1 MKSATC
7 AVGRS
12 SRRRLFRP
20 KQKVQERTTSFCS
33 TKVPGF
39 SYTMQ
44 HMVGWDV
51 GGAHLKAARVENGI
65 VTRAVQIPC
74 PLWLGLGELDRAFTE
89 AKAAIGEAPVNAI
102 TMTGELC
109 DAFATREEGVARL
122 AAIMV
127 QLLSPG
133 RALFY
138 AGRSGFA
145 GDSEV
150 ADHAIDIASANWH
163 ASAALTGMRARAAL
177 FVDMGSTTTD
187 IIPVAEGRPASLGY
201 TDAERLAQGE
211 LVYSGIAR
219 SFLMAGPKL
228 VPFAGRWTPL
238 MNEWFAT
245 MADVHRILGQLPEG
259 ADVMDAAD
267 GREKTKAASR
277 ARLARM
283 IGRDSGEADD
293 AAWEALAQFFAE
305 AQLRDIMDAAAL
317 VLSRGLVLASAPVV
331 GAGAGR
337 GVIRDLAARIGRT
350 FIAFDDLIEAVPEA
364 RSKACDCAPA
374 SAVALLAATQ
384 FSA

>member
-1 MKSATC
+1 
-7 AVGRS
+7 
-12 SRRRLFRP
+12 
-20 KQKVQERTTSFCS
+20 
-33 TKVPGF
+33 
-39 SYTMQ
+39 MQ
-44 HMVGWDV
+44 NIIGWDI

-65 VTRAVQIPC
+65 ITQAVQIPC
-74 PLWLGLGELDRAFTE
+74 PLWLGLGELDRAFTDAE
-89 AKAAIGEAPVNAI
+89 AAVGRAPLNAI

-109 DAFATREEGVARL
+109 DAFATREDGVAGL
-122 AAIMV
+122 ATIMV
-127 QLLSPG
+127 RLVSPG

-145 GDSEV
+145 CDSDA
-150 ADHAIDIASANWH
+150 ADHAIEIASANWH
-163 ASAALTGMRARAAL
+163 ASAALTGVRARAAL
-177 FVDMGSTTTD
+177 FIDMGSTTTD
-187 IIPVAEGRPASLGY
+187 IIPIADGRPASLGY
-201 TDAERLAQGE
+201 TDAERLAHGE
-211 LVYSGIAR
+211 LVCTGIAR

-228 VPFAGRWTPL
+228 VPFAGRWMPL

-259 ADVMDAAD
+259 ADMMDAAD

-283 IGRDSGEADD
+283 IGCDSGGADEG
-293 AAWEALAQFFAE
+293 AWDEGAWDRLARFFAE

-317 VLSRGLVLASAPVV
+317 VLSRGLLHVSAPVV

-337 GVIRDLAARIGRT
+337 GVTRELAARIGRT

-374 SAVALLAATQ
+374 SAVALLAAAQ

>member
-1 MKSATC
+1 VEASDRPERAEAHADRLVPPEGGSHAGDRDAERKSHRH
-7 AVGRS
+7 GR
-12 SRRRLFRP
+12 
-20 KQKVQERTTSFCS
+20 
-33 TKVPGF
+33 
-39 SYTMQ
+39 
-44 HMVGWDV
+44 
-51 GGAHLKAARVENGI
+51 ARVVNEVGA
-65 VTRAVQIPC
+65 RARNRPFD
-74 PLWLGLGELDRAFTE
+74 GLPPDLDPE
-89 AKAAIGEAPVNAI
+89 AGRQPGRIHPRVRPSNVATLLRSVAQD
-102 TMTGELC
+102 TH
-109 DAFATREEGVARL
+109 ATRNRNASHPLVVVVHATDFSGESAREQL
-122 AAIMV
+122 AFR
-127 QLLSPG
+127 LG
-133 RALFY
+133 
-138 AGRSGFA
+138 
-145 GDSEV
+145 
-150 ADHAIDIASANWH
+150 HAVEIASANWH
-163 ASAALTGMRARAAL
+163 ASAALTGMRARTAL
-177 FVDMGSTTTD
+177 FIDMGSTTTD
-187 IIPVAEGRPASLGY
+187 IIPVTDGRPASLGY
-201 TDAERLAQGE
+201 TDAERLAHGE

-259 ADVMDAAD
+259 ADVIDAAD

-293 AAWEALAQFFAE
+293 AAWDRLARFFAE

-317 VLSRGLVLASAPVV
+317 VLSRGLLQPSAPLV

-337 GVIRDLAARIGRT
+337 GVIRELAARIGRT

-374 SAVALLAATQ
+374 SAVALLAAAQ

>member
-1 MKSATC
+1 M
-7 AVGRS
+7 
-12 SRRRLFRP
+12 
-20 KQKVQERTTSFCS
+20 QS
-33 TKVPGF
+33 TI
-39 SYTMQ
+39 
-44 HMVGWDV
+44 GWDV
-51 GGAHLKAARVENGI
+51 GGAHLKAARVEHGI
-65 VTRAVQIPC
+65 ITQAVQIAC
-74 PLWLGLGELDRAFTE
+74 PLWLGLGELDRVFFE
-89 AKAAIGEAPVNAI
+89 AEAAIGRAPLNAI

-109 DAFATREEGVARL
+109 DAFATREQGVAEL

-127 QLLSPG
+127 RLLRPG

-138 AGRSGFA
+138 AGRSGFVSE
-145 GDSEV
+145 SEV
-150 ADHAIDIASANWH
+150 LAQAIEIASANWH
-163 ASAALTGMRARAAL
+163 ASATLTGARVRAAL
-177 FVDMGSTTTD
+177 FIDLGSTTTD
-187 IIPVAEGRPASLGY
+187 IIPITDGRPASLGY
-201 TDAERLAQGE
+201 TDAERLAHGE
-211 LVYSGIAR
+211 LVYTGIAR
-219 SFLMAGPKL
+219 SFLIAGPKL

-259 ADVMDAAD
+259 ADLLDAAD
-267 GREKTKAASR
+267 GREKSEAASR

-317 VLSRGLVLASAPVV
+317 VLSRGLLPSSALVV

-337 GVIRDLAARIGRT
+337 GVIRELAARIGRT
-350 FIAFDDLIEAVPEA
+350 FVAFDALLEAVPEA

-374 SAVALLAATQ
+374 SAVALLAAAQ